1 MLESTAAELIER
13 LYATVADPKG
23 WQVLADELGR
33 ALEACPPKLIIHR
46 FPIDP
51 PIGLAVGATSGFEDA
66 WAPHLH
72 AFTQWNAASGA
83 LPPGAVVRLESIVPP
98 SRLRMAAFYRK
109 WMHPQGLRWGLQ
121 LTLARDDDG
130 ETLLC
135 FFRGWRDSA
144 FSDEAIDHLSGLV
157 PHLQRIA
164 GIRRQ
169 LEDAEVQRLAALA
182 ALDRARL
189 AVILLDAR
197 ARILAINRA
206 GTRLLHR
213 SDGLVRQRDGLSA
226 VHPDETRRLHK
237 AISLAASSARSG
249 ESGPERFLTLS
260 RPSGTQPLF
269 AVVKPLNL
277 GSGLLHATRS
287 SVAVFVSDSEAVVGI
302 PPEALRIA
310 FDVTPAEA
318 RVASLLIQ
326 GVAPSRIADALQLS
340 KHTVRNEIKSMF
352 LKTGT
357 NRQAELIRLLLS
369 FPYGPPGPSEIGE
382 P

>member
-1 MLESTAAELIER
+1 MVEDSTAGLIER
-13 LYATVADPKG
+13 LYATAADPKG

-33 ALEACPPKLIIHR
+33 ALEAGPPKLIIHR
-46 FPIDP
+46 FAIDP
-51 PIGLAVGATSGFEDA
+51 PIGLAVGATSGLEDA
-66 WAPHLH
+66 WAPQLH

-83 LPPGAVVRLESIVPP
+83 LPPGSVVRLESIVPP
-98 SRLRMAAFYRK
+98 STLRMAAFYRK
-109 WMHPQGLRWGLQ
+109 WMRPQGLRWGLQ

-130 ETLLC
+130 ETILC
-135 FFRGWRDSA
+135 FFRGRRDPA

-169 LEDAEVQRLAALA
+169 LENAEVQRLAALE

-197 ARILAINRA
+197 ARIVGINRA
-206 GTRLLHR
+206 GTRLLR
-213 SDGLVRQRDGLSA
+213 RNDGLVRQRDGLNA
-226 VHPDETRRLHK
+226 AHPDEAGRLHR

-249 ESGPERFLTLS
+249 ESSRDSFLTLS

-269 AVVKPLNL
+269 AVVKPLDL
-277 GSGLLHATRS
+277 GSGLLHAARS
-287 SVAVFVSDSEAVVGI
+287 SVGVFVSDSEAGVGI

-310 FDVTPAEA
+310 FDITPAEA

-326 GVAPSRIADALQLS
+326 GVDQSRIADALQLS

-357 NRQAELIRLLLS
+357 NRQSELMRLLLS
-369 FPYGPPGPSEIGE
+369 LPYGPPEPNEIGE
-382 P
+382 A